1 MENRKE
7 ILMKKQ
13 YSLVGVISLMILGGI
28 LYIMHINEF
37 SVWGF
42 AAIAIVMVYISA
54 NMVRKLLS

>member
-7 ILMKKQ
+7 IIMKKQ
-13 YSLVGVISLMILGGI
+13 YSLVGVISLMLLGGI

-37 SVWGF
+37 SVLRF
-42 AAIAIVMVYISA
+42 AVIAIVMVYISA

>member
-1 MENRKE
+1 
-7 ILMKKQ
+7 MKKQ
-13 YSLVGVISLMILGGI
+13 YSLVGVISLMLLGGI
-28 LYIMHINEF
+28 LYIMHINKF